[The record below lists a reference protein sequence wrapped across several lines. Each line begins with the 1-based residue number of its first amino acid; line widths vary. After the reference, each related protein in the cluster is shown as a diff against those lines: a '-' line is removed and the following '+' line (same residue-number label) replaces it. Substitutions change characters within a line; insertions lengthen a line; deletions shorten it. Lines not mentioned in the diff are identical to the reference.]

1 MGEFIGDKLDYFYWF
16 TASMLILATGI
27 IIFFAIRGM
36 IKNGKN
42 AKKTIMTVGG
52 LLSVLALSYFV
63 FASDSVT
70 AAMDKLN
77 QKLATGDEITSSTSQ
92 LVGMGLWSFYIFLSI
107 AIASI
112 VIMGGLKM
120 MSKR

>member
-27 IIFFAIRGM
+27 I
-36 IKNGKN
+36 
-42 AKKTIMTVGG
+42 VGG

-63 FASDSVT
+63 FASDQVSSSY
-70 AAMDKLN
+70 DKY
-77 QKLATGDEITSSTSQ
+77 EITSSTSQ
-92 LVGMGLWSFYIFLSI
+92 LVGMGLWSFYILIVVAVASI
-107 AIASI
+107 A
-112 VIMGGLKM
+112 VMGGLKM

>member
-42 AKKTIMTVGG
+42 AKKTIMT
-52 LLSVLALSYFV
+52 
-63 FASDSVT
+63 
-70 AAMDKLN
+70 
-77 QKLATGDEITSSTSQ
+77 
-92 LVGMGLWSFYIFLSI
+92 
-107 AIASI
+107 
-112 VIMGGLKM
+112 
-120 MSKR
+120 

>member
-63 FASDSVT
+63 FASDQVSSSYE
-70 AAMDKLN
+70 KY
-77 QKLATGDEITSSTSQ
+77 EITSSTSQ
-92 LVGMGLWSFYIFLSI
+92 LVGMGLWSFYILIVVAVASI
-107 AIASI
+107 A
-112 VIMGGLKM
+112 VMGGLRM